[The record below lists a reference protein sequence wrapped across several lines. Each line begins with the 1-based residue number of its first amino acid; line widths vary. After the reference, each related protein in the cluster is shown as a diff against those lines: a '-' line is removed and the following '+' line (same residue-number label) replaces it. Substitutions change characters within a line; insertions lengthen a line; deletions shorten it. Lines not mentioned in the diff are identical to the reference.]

1 MARGGE
7 CFLVDG
13 LTRRSDVKL
22 GLSDG
27 ERRGCP
33 LESVNVS
40 A

>member
-27 ERRGCP
+27 ERLG
-33 LESVNVS
+33 LSAGSVNVS
-40 A
+40 D

>member
-27 ERRGCP
+27 ERLG
-33 LESVNVS
+33 LS
-40 A
+40 AGNLKMSA